1 MASGISH
8 DASVS
13 NSSQPA
19 VNQSIDQ
26 LTVHNQEHELKAGL
40 FYADADI
47 QIANRICDALNRN
60 GCKAQMCDFYDA
72 GLAVFEAIES
82 FVSEQQMVLWLATRT
97 SLNDKGILQSARH
110 IAQYASITRR
120 DLGIR
125 FVTVQPREYLHS
137 RLPLTL
143 DAYTTLREDLFFEMR
158 LSKTIAS
165 VQKRARGDYARENS
179 TATPNATVDTGVNE
193 LRNLPPNSDDLIAE
207 PGLVSSCSGNTN
219 LCATPDNKSLVGEGT
234 SGQKVSIQAMHI
246 VHIHG
251 DNSNVQVGTDNVSV
265 VRKRENKRED
275 SDLPPV

>member
-219 LCATPDNKSLVGEGT
+219 LCATPDNKSLVGEGW
-234 SGQKVSIQAMHI
+234 
-246 VHIHG
+246 
-251 DNSNVQVGTDNVSV
+251 N
-265 VRKRENKRED
+265 
-275 SDLPPV
+275 